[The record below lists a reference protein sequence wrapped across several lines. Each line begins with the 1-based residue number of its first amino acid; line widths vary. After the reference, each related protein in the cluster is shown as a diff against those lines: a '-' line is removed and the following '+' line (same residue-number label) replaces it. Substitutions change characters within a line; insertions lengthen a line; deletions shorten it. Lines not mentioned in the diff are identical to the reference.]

1 MDITPLSPA
10 ISTHST
16 KWALGIIILDIVL
29 FFILYHYLPFDSKAN
44 AGIALLVFVG
54 ILWLTE
60 VIHVT
65 ITPL

>member
-29 FFILYHYLPFDSKAN
+29 FYSLSLFAI
-44 AGIALLVFVG
+44 
-54 ILWLTE
+54 
-60 VIHVT
+60 
-65 ITPL
+65 